1 MKHCVCGM
9 AVEEREIPPLLRA
22 AHRGR
27 KTILVHVATN
37 DARCYP
43 DALKESDRNATVVID
58 ENYEEDYRPCQ

>member
-9 AVEEREIPPLLRA
+9 AVEELVILRK
-22 AHRGR
+22 RSGG